1 MIKRLRNLLVFIVLA
16 YIALYFVNAEI
27 VTAINEQILDLLR
40 GKTEKTGTEK
50 QANLLTETEL
60 NEYETYT
67 SLSEISKNPQKVF
80 KINLSN
86 QRLDAIPAEVF
97 QCKNLQVLDLSN
109 NQISQIPEQIQN
121 LAQLQELNLSNNQLL
136 TVPPS
141 LDDLS
146 FLRKLDLSNNQ
157 LGELPEVFSNLARLE
172 EINLAGNN
180 QIHLKKVLSDLGY
193 SRNLKKLILKMQS
206 PEAQKE
212 IQNLK
217 KLLPDIVVE

>member
-40 GKTEKTGTEK
+40 GKPEKTGTEN

-60 NEYETYT
+60 NEHETYT
-67 SLSEISKNPQKVF
+67 SLAEVSKSPQKVV
-80 KINLSN
+80 KVDLSN
-86 QRLDAIPAEVF
+86 QGLTEIPKEIF

-109 NQISQIPEQIQN
+109 NQIKQVPEQIQS

-136 TVPPS
+136 TIPSS
-141 LDDLS
+141 LDNLS
-146 FLRKLDLSNNQ
+146 FLNKLDLSNNQ
-157 LGELPEVFSNLARLE
+157 LSELPEILSNLGNLE
-172 EINLAGNN
+172 EINLSGNN
-180 QIHLKKVLSDLGY
+180 QLNFKKVMNDLGY
-193 SRNLKKLILKMQS
+193 SRHLKKLILKTQS
-206 PEAQKE
+206 PAVQKE

-217 KLLPDIVVE
+217 KLLPEIVIE